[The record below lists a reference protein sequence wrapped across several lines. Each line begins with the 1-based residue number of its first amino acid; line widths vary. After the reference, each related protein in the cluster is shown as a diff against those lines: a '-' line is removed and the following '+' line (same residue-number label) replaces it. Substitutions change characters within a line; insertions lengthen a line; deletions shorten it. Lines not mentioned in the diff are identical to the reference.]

1 VEPGHT
7 VAIGCQTGARKTTLV
22 KLINRI
28 YDTSGGRVLVD
39 GVPVRSLPL
48 EMKIAQ
54 QLAALVTVFEAIP
67 ELEFDQA
74 ANLRA
79 EAGHDRLL
87 HDAGMDAEPNPELGF
102 DQEIRV
108 VIRRCR
114 DGTCG
119 GAWIGVD
126 QALAWCGEWCGLP
139 NPDYRQC
146 AFFACYAYNIVEN
159 RTKAVFDLKFMVGW
173 GQHKVVFDESGF
185 RAYCVGV
192 DCALNFLSVG
202 EPDEIVAV
210 ILEMETRLKCTEQPA
225 PNDEAL
231 QRRFWE
237 IFVKTAPDRHA
248 HGSIRL
254 RIGASFLRQHEAWL
268 ESPPLAGLPQPLG
281 SHASPPVTGTLT

>member
-1 VEPGHT
+1 M
-7 VAIGCQTGARKTTLV
+7 
-22 KLINRI
+22 
-28 YDTSGGRVLVD
+28 VL
-39 GVPVRSLPL
+39 
-48 EMKIAQ
+48 
-54 QLAALVTVFEAIP
+54 
-67 ELEFDQA
+67 
-74 ANLRA
+74 
-79 EAGHDRLL
+79 
-87 HDAGMDAEPNPELGF
+87 
-102 DQEIRV
+102 
-108 VIRRCR
+108 
-114 DGTCG
+114 
-119 GAWIGVD
+119 
-126 QALAWCGEWCGLP
+126 
-139 NPDYRQC
+139 
-146 AFFACYAYNIVEN
+146 
-159 RTKAVFDLKFMVGW
+159 
-173 GQHKVVFDESGF
+173 DESGF

-192 DCALNFLSVG
+192 DCVLNFLSVG